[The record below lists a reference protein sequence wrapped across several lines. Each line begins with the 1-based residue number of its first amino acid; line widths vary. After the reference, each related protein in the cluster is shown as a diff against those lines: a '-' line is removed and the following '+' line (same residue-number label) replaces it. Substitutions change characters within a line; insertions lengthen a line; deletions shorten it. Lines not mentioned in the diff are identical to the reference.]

1 MIVDQEVVGSS
12 PTSRPTNLMKITLCL
27 LLSAL
32 LLCWITLP
40 VSAQTADKKPQTK
53 IEDTKSTDP
62 DPAEVQRR
70 AFAISMVTSLADE
83 ARSYNDL
90 ALRPRVLARAADTL
104 WNTDRDASLVL
115 FRRAWEAAENGDAEE
130 VTIKTKDSPPP
141 MVIGLRRMS
150 GRDLRFE
157 VLSLLARHDKA
168 LADELLGKLEEAS
181 KRESET
187 NKTDSGSRSNDGWFT
202 SEAETKR
209 LQLARKLLEDGQI
222 DRALQFAEPLLHQVS
237 SNSIALLSALRTK
250 RPQTADDRYAVMLA
264 RAELD
269 PLSDA
274 NTASGLS
281 SYAFTPGMYVTFTA
295 EGGARWTQPEETVAP
310 PDLSPAL
317 RNKFLRVAGSILL
330 RPLPPPDQ
338 DFTSSGRTGK
348 YMVLKRLLPIFE
360 QYAPDIASGLR
371 LQLTLLSNDPAN
383 KVLPEDH
390 PLMNQGVRQ
399 EKPGE
404 QFDKLQD
411 RLDRARNTRERD
423 TILIDMALALVDQ
436 GNVQA
441 QDFADKIDD
450 AARRTQVRQHV
461 DLTLVQ
467 LASRRK
473 DPREVARLARTGQLS
488 HTQRSWAYIQVAR
501 LLMDSQR
508 QQAFEFLEQAADEAR
523 RIEGDGPERS
533 FLLTGVARQFIATDA
548 ARAWEIMGEVVKFV
562 NAAKEYN
569 VDHARL
575 SFPLLTRAGFRHAN
589 IGGEE
594 FGLAGMFPLLANNDF
609 HRSVDLAK
617 SLKNEAARATATL
630 SIARSVLENK

>member
-1 MIVDQEVVGSS
+1 
-12 PTSRPTNLMKITLCL
+12 
-27 LLSAL
+27 
-32 LLCWITLP
+32 
-40 VSAQTADKKPQTK
+40 
-53 IEDTKSTDP
+53 
-62 DPAEVQRR
+62 
-70 AFAISMVTSLADE
+70 
-83 ARSYNDL
+83 
-90 ALRPRVLARAADTL
+90 
-104 WNTDRDASLVL
+104 
-115 FRRAWEAAENGDAEE
+115 
-130 VTIKTKDSPPP
+130 
-141 MVIGLRRMS
+141 
-150 GRDLRFE
+150 
-157 VLSLLARHDKA
+157 
-168 LADELLGKLEEAS
+168 
-181 KRESET
+181 
-187 NKTDSGSRSNDGWFT
+187 
-202 SEAETKR
+202 
-209 LQLARKLLEDGQI
+209 
-222 DRALQFAEPLLHQVS
+222 
-237 SNSIALLSALRTK
+237 
-250 RPQTADDRYAVMLA
+250 
-264 RAELD
+264 
-269 PLSDA
+269 
-274 NTASGLS
+274 
-281 SYAFTPGMYVTFTA
+281 
-295 EGGARWTQPEETVAP
+295 
-310 PDLSPAL
+310 
-317 RNKFLRVAGSILL
+317 
-330 RPLPPPDQ
+330 
-338 DFTSSGRTGK
+338 
-348 YMVLKRLLPIFE
+348 
-360 QYAPDIASGLR
+360 
-371 LQLTLLSNDPAN
+371 
-383 KVLPEDH
+383 
-390 PLMNQGVRQ
+390 MNQGVRQ

-423 TILIDMALALVDQ
+423 TILIDMALALADQ

-575 SFPLLTRAGFRHAN
+575 TFPLLTRAGFRHAN

>member
-12 PTSRPTNLMKITLCL
+12 PTSRPTNLMKITPCL
-27 LLSAL
+27 LVTAL
-32 LLCWITLP
+32 LLCWIAVP

-53 IEDTKSTDP
+53 TEDTKSTDP

-90 ALRPRVLARAADTL
+90 AVRPRVLARAADTL
-104 WNTDRDASLVL
+104 WNSDRDAALVL
-115 FRRAWEAAENGDAEE
+115 FRRAWEAAEKGDAQE
-130 VTIKTKDSPPP
+130 VTIKTKDTPP
-141 MVIGLRRMS
+141 MVIGLRRIS

-157 VLSLLARHDKA
+157 VLSLIARHDKA
-168 LADELLGKLEEAS
+168 FADELLGKLEEAS

-187 NKTDSGSRSNDGWFT
+187 TKPDSGSRSNDGWFT

-209 LQLARKLLEDGQI
+209 LQLARKLLEDGQVE
-222 DRALQFAEPLLHQVS
+222 RALQFAEPLLNQVS
-237 SNSIALLSALRTK
+237 SNSIAFLSALRTK
-250 RPQTADDRYAVMLA
+250 RQQVADDRYAVMLT

-269 PLSDA
+269 PSSDA
-274 NTASGLS
+274 NTVSGLS
-281 SYAFTPGMYVTFTA
+281 SYAFTPGMYVTFSTV
-295 EGGARWTQPEETVAP
+295 GGARWTQPEETVAP

-371 LQLTLLSNDPAN
+371 PQLTLLSNDPAN

-399 EKPGE
+399 ETPGE
-404 QFDKLQD
+404 RLDKLQD

-423 TILIDMALALVDQ
+423 TILSDMALTLADQ
-436 GNVQA
+436 GNAQA
-441 QDFADKIDD
+441 QDLADKIDD
-450 AARRTQVRQHV
+450 AARRIQVRQHV

-467 LASRRK
+467 LTIRK
-473 DPREVARLARTGQLS
+473 KDAREAARLARTGQLS

-523 RIEGDGPERS
+523 RVEGDGPERS
-533 FLLTGVARQFIATDA
+533 FLLTGVARQFIATDT

-562 NAAKEYN
+562 NVAQGYN
-569 VDHARL
+569 VELARL
-575 SFPLLTRAGFRHAN
+575 SFAMFTGAGFRHAN

-594 FGLAGMFPLLANNDF
+594 FGLSGMFPLLAKNDF

-617 SLKNEAARATATL
+617 SFKNEAARATATL
-630 SIARSVLENK
+630 AIARSVLENR

>member
-12 PTSRPTNLMKITLCL
+12 PTSRPTNLMKITPCL
-27 LLSAL
+27 LVTAL
-32 LLCWITLP
+32 LLCWIAVP
-40 VSAQTADKKPQTK
+40 VSAQTADKKPQPKT
-53 IEDTKSTDP
+53 EDTKSTDP

-70 AFAISMVTSLADE
+70 AFAISMITSLADE

-90 ALRPRVLARAADTL
+90 AVRPRVLARAADTL
-104 WNTDRDASLVL
+104 WNSDRDAALVL
-115 FRRAWEAAENGDAEE
+115 FRRAWEAAEKGDAQE
-130 VTIKTKDSPPP
+130 VTIKTKDTPP
-141 MVIGLRRMS
+141 MVIGLRRIS

-157 VLSLLARHDKA
+157 VLSLIARHDKA

-187 NKTDSGSRSNDGWFT
+187 TKPDSGSRSNDGWFT

-209 LQLARKLLEDGQI
+209 LQLARKLLEDGQVE
-222 DRALQFAEPLLHQVS
+222 RALQFAEPLLNQVS
-237 SNSIALLSALRTK
+237 SNSIAFLSALRTK
-250 RPQTADDRYAVMLA
+250 RQQVADDRYAVMLT

-269 PLSDA
+269 PSSDA
-274 NTASGLS
+274 NTVSGLS
-281 SYAFTPGMYVTFTA
+281 SYAFTPGMYVTFSTV
-295 EGGARWTQPEETVAP
+295 GGARWTQPEETVAP

-371 LQLTLLSNDPAN
+371 PQLTLLSNDPAN

-399 EKPGE
+399 ETPGE
-404 QFDKLQD
+404 RLDKLQD

-423 TILIDMALALVDQ
+423 TILSDMALTLADQ
-436 GNVQA
+436 GNAQA
-441 QDFADKIDD
+441 QDLADKIDD
-450 AARRTQVRQHV
+450 AARRIQVRQHV

-467 LASRRK
+467 LTIRK
-473 DPREVARLARTGQLS
+473 KDAREAARLARTGQLS

-523 RIEGDGPERS
+523 RVEGDGPERS
-533 FLLTGVARQFIATDA
+533 FLLTGVARQFIATDT

-562 NAAKEYN
+562 NVAQGYN
-569 VDHARL
+569 VELARL
-575 SFPLLTRAGFRHAN
+575 SFAMFTGAGFRHAN

-594 FGLAGMFPLLANNDF
+594 FGLSGMFPLLAKNDF

-617 SLKNEAARATATL
+617 SFKNEAARATATL
-630 SIARSVLENK
+630 AIARSVLENK

>member
-12 PTSRPTNLMKITLCL
+12 PTSRPTNLMKITPCL
-27 LLSAL
+27 LVTAL
-32 LLCWITLP
+32 LLCWIAVP
-40 VSAQTADKKPQTK
+40 VSAQTADKKPQPKT
-53 IEDTKSTDP
+53 EDIKSTDP

-90 ALRPRVLARAADTL
+90 AVRPRVLARAADTL
-104 WNTDRDASLVL
+104 WNSDRDAALVL
-115 FRRAWEAAENGDAEE
+115 FRRAWEAAEKGDAQE
-130 VTIKTKDSPPP
+130 VTIKTKDTPP
-141 MVIGLRRMS
+141 MVIGLRRIS

-157 VLSLLARHDKA
+157 VLSLIARHDKA

-187 NKTDSGSRSNDGWFT
+187 TKPDSGSRSNDGWFT

-209 LQLARKLLEDGQI
+209 LQLARKLLEDGQVE
-222 DRALQFAEPLLHQVS
+222 RALQFAEPLLNQVS
-237 SNSIALLSALRTK
+237 SNSIAFLSALRTK
-250 RPQTADDRYAVMLA
+250 RQQVADDRYAVMLT

-269 PLSDA
+269 PSSDA
-274 NTASGLS
+274 NTVSGLS
-281 SYAFTPGMYVTFTA
+281 SYAFTPGMYVTFSTV
-295 EGGARWTQPEETVAP
+295 GGARWTQPEETVAP

-371 LQLTLLSNDPAN
+371 PQLTLLSNDPAN

-399 EKPGE
+399 ETPGE
-404 QFDKLQD
+404 RLDKLQD

-423 TILIDMALALVDQ
+423 TILSDMALTLADQ
-436 GNVQA
+436 GNAQA
-441 QDFADKIDD
+441 QDLADKIDD
-450 AARRTQVRQHV
+450 AARRIQVRQHV

-467 LASRRK
+467 LTIRK
-473 DPREVARLARTGQLS
+473 KDAREAARLARTGQLS

-523 RIEGDGPERS
+523 RVEGDGPERS
-533 FLLTGVARQFIATDA
+533 FLLTGVARQFIATDT

-562 NAAKEYN
+562 NVAQGYN
-569 VDHARL
+569 VELARL
-575 SFPLLTRAGFRHAN
+575 SFAMFTGAGFRHAN

-594 FGLAGMFPLLANNDF
+594 FGLSGMFPLLAKNDF

-617 SLKNEAARATATL
+617 SFKNEAARATATL
-630 SIARSVLENK
+630 AIARSVLENK